1 MLNFCAMKELFGGL
15 WKVAPQLMSVVVVVC
30 ILFYG
35 SLKVSQLYLAFESMN
50 ERLTKLE
57 VRMDKLEVRMDKL
70 EARMDRVE
78 QKLDLIIEYILE
90 DREKRN
96 GK

>member
-1 MLNFCAMKELFGGL
+1 MKELFDSL
-15 WKVAPQLMSVVVVVC
+15 WKVAPQLMSVIVIIC

-35 SLKVSQLYLAFESMN
+35 ALQISQLYLAFENMN
-50 ERLTKLE
+50 ARLTKLE
-57 VRMDKLEVRMDKL
+57 VRMDKLET
-70 EARMDRVE
+70 RMDRVE

-90 DREKRN
+90 DRKKN